1 MSDAAAVARG
11 NASAG
16 VTARAF
22 LIVMVDGYDTLMMG
36 FVAPL
41 LARSWGLHP
50 ADLGK
55 LFAIGYLGAAI
66 GAVTVGPLGDRFGR
80 KPMLVAALLIA
91 AVATGLCATATG
103 PAMLLPLRFVAG
115 LALGGAL
122 PAVIALTAE
131 HAPPDKRHAAVTL
144 MYIGY
149 PLGAVVGGALTA
161 AALGLGWPAIFA
173 GTGVACLLAA
183 GVAATLPEPRAVSR
197 RDMHR
202 GDIAPVRWR
211 EQFAQGRLVP
221 ALLLWLALFSTLV
234 LTYFLVSWTP
244 SIIVAQGGS
253 AKLAAL
259 GAVLLNLGGCLGALA
274 AIPVVNRLGLH
285 RPVVVLAAGGAVAVA
300 LLGQAGSLAIV
311 LPLLFVTGVCALGAQ
326 LNLPSMT
333 AALFPP
339 AVRGAGL
346 GSAIGVGR
354 LGSIVGPLLGGA
366 LIGAGLGWATLFL
379 IAAIPAVLCAAAV
392 FVAWRVQASRG

>member
-1 MSDAAAVARG
+1 MSAGRDVAG
-11 NASAG
+11 GSASPG

-41 LARSWGLHP
+41 LAKGWGLHP

-66 GAVTVGPLGDRFGR
+66 GAVTAGPLGDRFGR
-80 KPMLVAALLIA
+80 KPMLVAALLLA
-91 AVATGLCATATG
+91 AVATGLCATASG

-131 HAPPDKRHAAVTL
+131 HAAAEKRHAAVTL

-149 PLGAVVGGALTA
+149 PLGAVIGGALTA
-161 AALGLGWPAIFA
+161 AALGLGWRAIFA
-173 GTGVACLLAA
+173 GTGAACLLAA
-183 GVAATLPEPRAVSR
+183 GVAATLPESLASDR
-197 RDMHR
+197 REVHR
-202 GDIAPVRWR
+202 GGVASVRWR
-211 EQFAQGRLVP
+211 EQFADGRLAP

-253 AKLAAL
+253 SQLAAL

-274 AIPVVNRLGLH
+274 AIPVVHRLGLH
-285 RPVVVLAAGGAVAVA
+285 RPVVALSAAGAVAVA
-300 LLGQAGSLAIV
+300 LLGQAGSLAAV
-311 LPLLFVTGVCALGAQ
+311 MPLLFVTGVCALGAQ

-346 GSAIGVGR
+346 GAAVGVGR

-366 LIGAGLGWATLFL
+366 LIGAGLGWSALFL

-392 FVAWRVQASRG
+392 FAAWRVQGNRG